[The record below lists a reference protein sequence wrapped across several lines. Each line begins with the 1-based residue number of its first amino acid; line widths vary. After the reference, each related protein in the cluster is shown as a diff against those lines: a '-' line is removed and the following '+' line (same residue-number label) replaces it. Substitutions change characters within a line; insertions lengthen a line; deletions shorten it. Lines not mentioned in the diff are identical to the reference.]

1 MGPKVKYDLKPK
13 PKVKAKAKAK
23 AKTRSKLSPINT
35 MARVMGEFETLLC
48 ENNNLS
54 RTSQRLIQSYVF
66 KYSILSAPLCS
77 INSVIGFRIAGL
89 HYISEVLLDRVFAF
103 DLEMARACWTLRSGR
118 ALEVPGSSQGVVPD
132 ALMQF

>member
-23 AKTRSKLSPINT
+23 AKTGSKLSPINT

-54 RTSQRLIQSYVF
+54 RTSQRLIQSHVF

-77 INSVIGFRIAGL
+77 INSVIGFLIAGL
-89 HYISEVLLDRVFAF
+89 HYISEVLL
-103 DLEMARACWTLRSGR
+103 T
-118 ALEVPGSSQGVVPD
+118 GSSLSAWKWHVLVGRSVLAGPLKFRVQVRVLFP
-132 ALMQF
+132 MR